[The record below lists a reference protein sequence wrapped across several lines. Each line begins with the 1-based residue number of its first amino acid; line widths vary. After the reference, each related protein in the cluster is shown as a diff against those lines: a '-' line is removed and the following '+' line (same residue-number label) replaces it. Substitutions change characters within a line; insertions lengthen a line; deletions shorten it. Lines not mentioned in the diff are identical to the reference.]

1 MDGPPSTRAATQ
13 TAMKA
18 PDVPM
23 ISTCPAPIRPDPD
36 SLENSRDPADQQRCK
51 DGPRCV
57 AVRLLGNPGNDN
69 NGQDYRRNN
78 DHGGLNACANGH

>member
-23 ISTCPAPIRPDPD
+23 ISTCPNPPDPD
-36 SLENSRDPADQQRCK
+36 SLENSCGSADQQCRK

>member
-18 PDVPM
+18 PRRPHNQHVPG
-23 ISTCPAPIRPDPD
+23 PDPPDPD

-57 AVRLLGNPGNDN
+57 AVRLLGDPGNDN
-69 NGQDYRRNN
+69 NGQDHRRND
-78 DHGGLNACANGH
+78 DHGGLNAGANGH